1 MIDAYSAVSNFMD
14 PATAGR
20 FGAGSHRVP
29 IA

>member
-1 MIDAYSAVSNFMD
+1 MINAYSVVSTFMD

-20 FGAGSHRVP
+20 FGVGSHRVP